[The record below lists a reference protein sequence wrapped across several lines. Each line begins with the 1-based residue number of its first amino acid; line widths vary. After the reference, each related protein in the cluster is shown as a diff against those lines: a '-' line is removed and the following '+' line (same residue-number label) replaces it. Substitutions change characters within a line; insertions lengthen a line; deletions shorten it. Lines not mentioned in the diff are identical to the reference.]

1 MKGGAGVLGA
11 AVGLAIGFSTLT
23 ADAAASSA
31 KRGGNMNQNL
41 VEMTRNALQVE
52 DVLEK
57 VVYLAYTHDGKIGE
71 AVKGNY
77 EILPETI
84 IPWSISDE
92 NSVSVVK
99 VKTSKGGSAKMYT
112 FAFIFSDEGLQLLLL
127 YPGGSNADPTLFSDV
142 LVTARGVAQAAL
154 SSQEVN
160 IKDTRVLGQI
170 TPAGWAEEWLWV
182 NEKGEN
188 YKMEIGFSTGA
199 PGQGTDW
206 DIRGARK

>member
-1 MKGGAGVLGA
+1 MKTRVGLLGA
-11 AVGLAIGFSTLT
+11 AMGLAIGFSTLT

-31 KRGGNMNQNL
+31 KRGGNVNQNL
-41 VEMTRNALQVE
+41 VEMTRSALQVE

-77 EILPETI
+77 EILPKTI
-84 IPWSISDE
+84 IPWSISDG

-99 VKTSKGGSAKMYT
+99 VETTKGGIAKMYT
-112 FAFIFSDEGLQLLLL
+112 FAFIFSEEGLQLLLL

-142 LVTARGVAQAAL
+142 LATATGVAQAAL
-154 SSQEVN
+154 SSEEVN

-170 TPAGWAEEWLWV
+170 TTAGWAEEWLWV
-182 NEKGEN
+182 NEKGET
-188 YKMEIGFSTGA
+188 YKMEIAFSTGA

-206 DIRGARK
+206 EIRGARK